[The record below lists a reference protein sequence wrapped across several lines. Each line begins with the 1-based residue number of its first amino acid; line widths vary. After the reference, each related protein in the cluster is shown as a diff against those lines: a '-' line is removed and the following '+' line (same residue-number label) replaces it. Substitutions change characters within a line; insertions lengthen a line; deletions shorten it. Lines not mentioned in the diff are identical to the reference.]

1 MRFHDLADVI
11 VEASTLKEAEFAKRH
26 PNVAFLFEASVP
38 VPSPSADEYP
48 TVADTSTELP
58 TFKLHAS
65 PEKLSG
71 GSRIVWAERAS
82 STDASFLLGRGFGCD
97 IVVPHP
103 RISRRHATIR
113 RSEAGTWVVEDHSS
127 NETFLNGRP
136 LARGKAELLE
146 DGDILELGQVAILR
160 PFFLPEELYRRLHAP

>member
-1 MRFHDLADVI
+1 
-11 VEASTLKEAEFAKRH
+11 
-26 PNVAFLFEASVP
+26 VAFLFEASVP
-38 VPSPSADEYP
+38 VPPSDADEYP
-48 TVADTSTELP
+48 TVSDTSTELP

-65 PEKLSG
+65 RERFAG
-71 GSRIVWAERAS
+71 GSRIVWAEKAS
-82 STDASFLLGRGFGCD
+82 GRGAHFLLGRGFGCD

-103 RISRRHATIR
+103 RISRKHATIR

-127 NETFLNGRP
+127 NETCLNGRP

-160 PFFLPEELYRRLHAP
+160 PFFLPEELYRRLRSFTS

>member
-1 MRFHDLADVI
+1 MADVI
-11 VEASTLKEAEFAKRH
+11 AETSSLSEAEFTKRH

-38 VPSPSADEYP
+38 VPPSDADADEYP

-58 TFKLHAS
+58 TFKIHATR
-65 PEKLSG
+65 ERLAG
-71 GSRIVWAERAS
+71 GSRIGWAEKAS
-82 STDASFLLGRGFGCD
+82 GRGASFLLGRGFGCD

-103 RISRRHATIR
+103 RISRKHATIR

-127 NETFLNGRP
+127 NETYLNGRP
-136 LARGKAELLE
+136 LTRGKAELLE

-160 PFFLPEELYRRLHAP
+160 PFFLPEELFRRLRAP